1 MNNMS
6 KMKISEKGVAF
17 IKRWE
22 GNHLTAYKCPAGVWT
37 IGVGHTGK
45 VGLKKICEGLKITD
59 KQSTALLKT
68 DIKNFEIAVN
78 TYVIVPLTQ
87 NQFDALVSFAFN
99 EGSGNLKKST
109 LLRKLNKGDYLS
121 ASFEFLKWD
130 KADTDG
136 DGDLEVLRGLSNR
149 RKAEQA
155 LFNFK

>member
-1 MNNMS
+1 MKS
-6 KMKISEKGVAF
+6 KTKISASGISF

-22 GNHLTAYKCPAGVWT
+22 GNHLTAYKCPAQIWT

-45 VGLKKICEGLKITD
+45 VGLKSICEGMKITD
-59 KQSTALLKT
+59 KQSTALLLK
-68 DIKNFEIAVN
+68 DIKGFEAAVN
-78 TYVIVPLTQ
+78 TYVNVPLTQ

-109 LLRKLNKGDYLS
+109 LLKKLNKGDYLT

-136 DGDLEVLRGLSNR
+136 DGDLEALRGLANR

-155 LFNFK
+155 LFLAKI

>member
-1 MNNMS
+1 MVK
-6 KMKISEKGVAF
+6 KMMISENGIAF

-45 VGLKKICEGLKITD
+45 VGLNKIYEGMKITD
-59 KQSTALLKT
+59 KQSTALLKA
-68 DIKNFEIAVN
+68 DIKSFDKSVN
-78 TYVIVPLTQ
+78 IYVTVPLTQ

-109 LLRKLNKGDYLS
+109 LLRKLNEGDYLS

-136 DGDLEVLRGLSNR
+136 DGELEVLRGLSNR
-149 RKAEQA
+149 RKAEHA
-155 LFNFK
+155 LFNTK